1 VIHELLRPERVLL
14 DARGPFSRVLQQ
26 LLLRSSFS
34 ARRAE
39 VEAALASESRQNY
52 LFLDSRIAI
61 PHAQL
66 EGLTA
71 PELVIAICPRGVE
84 IDGRRANIVVLL
96 GSPVDQPASHLQL
109 LQRLASVLPAV
120 APDLL
125 KLRRKEDVVRRVARQ
140 ETLPGRASFINL
152 TQDQVAFELRTD
164 LVNGLTE
171 AEAARRL
178 RLHGPNLIQKAR
190 RTPWYVKL
198 LRNLFSFFAVLLWI
212 AAVLCFLPGVHMPQ
226 LGAAVLIVIVV
237 NGLFAF
243 LQEYRTDRAVE
254 ALQRLLSLKSNV
266 LRNGRPQ
273 EVDAA
278 RLVPGDVIV
287 LEQGDIV
294 PADARLT
301 EAFDVEVD
309 NSTLTGESISAR
321 RYKSDRPVLLE
332 GSFLWIE
339 LPNIVFAGTAFLRG
353 EARAVV
359 FGTSMRTQVGEIARL
374 TQEIPTE
381 RSPLQT
387 ELRSTVVT
395 IALLAST
402 FGIVFLLLGWLVT
415 GLSFAHA
422 FVFCIGLF
430 VANVPEGLLPT
441 VTLSLAMGVTRMA
454 KKNALVKSLPSV
466 ETLGSTT
473 VICCDKTGTLTEN
486 RMTVTEVHV
495 DGKTFQVSG
504 TGYRPEG
511 SFFLDGRELP
521 RAEVAS
527 SVALNR
533 LLECAALCNN
543 ARIEKDGQDYRAV
556 GDATEAALRALA
568 EKAGFR
574 PAHRRLSVNPFDSVR
589 KRMSVVVELEGRPGR
604 FLFAKGAPLEILDR
618 SIRILHRGEAV
629 PLDDSHRAK
638 VKDEVDALAARGL
651 RILAL
656 AYREL
661 SGSEPGSESGETEFV
676 FLGLTAMSD
685 PVRPAVKDAIQ
696 SCHRAGIRVLMVTGD
711 YPITAAAIARQIGIG
726 VAGSRVL
733 TGTEISE
740 IDDASLQRILAEGEP
755 LFARVSPDHK
765 LRIVSVLKTMGEVVA
780 VTGDGVNDAPALK
793 KADIGIAMGIRGNE
807 VAKEAADMILA
818 DDNFGTIVAAI
829 EEGRAV
835 FDNIK
840 RFMAYIFNSNPQ
852 EMYPYI
858 LWMLVP
864 GAPLA
869 MTVMGVL
876 AVDVGTDLVPAMG
889 LGAEPPEPGI
899 MERRPRRR
907 DEKLLSLGLVLRA
920 YFVQGSILAL
930 SCGATYFYMGWWLGA
945 FDSGFSLLSMPPS
958 PPGLDLRNA
967 TAVYLQTLSAY
978 FFPTVAVQI
987 ANVLCKR
994 SWKSSL
1000 FSVDFLHPERRLETL
1015 ARLRGWTGIPALRGV
1030 LDRTADFL
1038 GRHPLWLNFLSNPL
1052 ILAGIAFELSFC
1064 FLLFYTP
1071 LSRLYFFSPLPWHVY
1086 LFALHGTA
1094 LLLMFEE
1101 VKKYYRR
1108 RGHPL
1113 EILG

>member
-1 VIHELLRPERVLL
+1 MIHELLRPEQVVL
-14 DARGPFSRVLQQ
+14 DARGPFPR
-26 LLLRSSFS
+26 LLEELLRRSSFS

-52 LFLDSRIAI
+52 LFVDSGIAI
-61 PHAQL
+61 PHVQL

-71 PELVIAICPRGVE
+71 PELVIAVCPRGVD
-84 IDGRRANIVVLL
+84 IDGQRAHVVVLL
-96 GSPVDQPASHLQL
+96 GSPADQTASHLQL

-120 APDLL
+120 AEDLL
-125 KLRRKEDVVRRVARQ
+125 KLKREGEVVRRLARQ
-140 ETLPGRASFINL
+140 ETLPGRATFINL

-164 LVNGLTE
+164 LVNGLTGE
-171 AEAARRL
+171 EARRRL
-178 RLHGPNLIQKAR
+178 QLHGPNLLKKAR

-212 AAVLCFLPGVHMPQ
+212 AAILCFLPAVDLPQ
-226 LGAAVLIVIVV
+226 LGGAILIVIVV

-254 ALQRLLSLKSNV
+254 TLQQLLSLKSKV
-266 LRNGRPQ
+266 IRDGRLQ

-278 RLVPGDVIV
+278 MLVPGDVIV

-309 NSTLTGESISAR
+309 NSTLTGESTSAR
-321 RYKSDRPVLLE
+321 RYKSDLPVLLE

-381 RSPLQT
+381 RSPLTT
-387 ELRSTVVT
+387 ELRRAVVT

-402 FGIVFLLLGWLVT
+402 LGALFLLLGWLVT
-415 GLSFAHA
+415 GLSFAQA

-473 VICCDKTGTLTEN
+473 VICSDKTGTLTEN
-486 RMTVTEVHV
+486 RMTVTEVYV
-495 DGKTFQVSG
+495 DGGMIEVSG

-511 SFFLDGRELP
+511 RFFLEGRELSS
-521 RAEVAS
+521 AEVSDWA
-527 SVALNR
+527 ALSR
-533 LLECAALCNN
+533 LLECASVCNN
-543 ARIEKDGQDYRAV
+543 AHIERVGADYRAV

-568 EKAGFR
+568 EKAGVR
-574 PAHRRLSVNPFDSVR
+574 PRHLRLSVNPFDSVR
-589 KRMSVVVELEGRPGR
+589 KRMSVVAELEGRPGR
-604 FLFAKGAPLEILDR
+604 FLFAKGAPLEILER
-618 SIRILHRGEAV
+618 SDRILYRGSAI
-629 PLDDSHRAK
+629 PLDGPHRARLK
-638 VKDEVDALAARGL
+638 GEVDALAGRGL
-651 RILAL
+651 RILGL
-656 AYREL
+656 AYREVAE
-661 SGSEPGSESGETEFV
+661 SGEAPPSGETELV

-685 PVRPAVKDAIQ
+685 PVRPAVKEAIQ

-711 YPITAAAIARQIGIG
+711 YPITAATIARQIGIG
-726 VAGSRVL
+726 NAGSRVV
-733 TGTEISE
+733 TGAEISE
-740 IDDASLQRILAEGEP
+740 IDDASLKKILSEGEP

-765 LRIVSVLKTMGEVVA
+765 LRIVSVLKSLGEVVA

-840 RFMAYIFNSNPQ
+840 KFMAYIFNSNPQ

-858 LWMLVP
+858 VWMLVP

-889 LGAEPPEPGI
+889 LGAEPPERGI
-899 MERRPRRR
+899 MERPPRRR

-930 SCGATYFYMGWWLGA
+930 SCYATYFYMGWWLGA
-945 FDSGFSLLSMPPS
+945 LDDGISMKSMPAS
-958 PPGLDLRNA
+958 PEGLEMRSA
-967 TAVYLQTLSAY
+967 SREYLQTLSAY

-994 SWKSSL
+994 SWKTSL
-1000 FSVDFLHPERRLETL
+1000 FSSDFLHPERRLEIL
-1015 ARLRGWTGIPALRGV
+1015 ARLRGWSERV
-1030 LDRTADFL
+1030 ADFL

-1052 ILAGIAFELSFC
+1052 ILAGIVFELSFC
-1064 FLLFYTP
+1064 GLLFYTP
-1071 LSRLYFFSPLPWHVY
+1071 LSRLYFFAPLPWHVY
-1086 LFALHGTA
+1086 LFAFHGTV
-1094 LLLMFEE
+1094 LLLVFEE
-1101 VKKYYRR
+1101 TKKYFRR
-1108 RGHPL
+1108 RGHSL
-1113 EILG
+1113 ELLG

>member
-1 VIHELLRPERVLL
+1 VIHELLRPERVVL
-14 DARGPFSRVLQQ
+14 DARGPFPRVLED
-26 LLLRSSFS
+26 LLVRSSFS

-39 VEAALASESRQNY
+39 VEAALKSESRQNY
-52 LFLDSRIAI
+52 LFVDSRIAI

-71 PELVIAICPRGVE
+71 PELLIALCPRGVE
-84 IDGRRANIVVLL
+84 IDGRRADIVVLL
-96 GSPVDQPASHLQL
+96 GSPADQPASHLQL
-109 LQRLASVLPAV
+109 LQRLSSVLPAV
-120 APDLL
+120 ADDLL
-125 KLRRKEDVVRRVARQ
+125 KLKRKEAVVRRLARQ

-164 LVNGLTE
+164 LVNGLTGEE
-171 AEAARRL
+171 AGRRL
-178 RLHGPNLIQKAR
+178 RLHGPNLLKKAR
-190 RTPWYVKL
+190 RTPWYAKL
-198 LRNLFSFFAVLLWI
+198 LRNFFSFFAVLLWI
-212 AAVLCFLPGVHMPQ
+212 AAVLCFLPAVDMPQ

-254 ALQRLLSLKSNV
+254 MLQRLLSLKSKV
-266 LRNGRPQ
+266 IRDGRHLS
-273 EVDAA
+273 VDAA
-278 RLVPGDVIV
+278 TLVPGDVIV

-309 NSTLTGESISAR
+309 NSTLTGESTSAR
-321 RYKSDRPVLLE
+321 RYKSDLPVLLE

-339 LPNIVFAGTAFLRG
+339 LPNIVFAATAFMRG

-359 FGTSMRTQVGEIARL
+359 FGTSMQTQVGEIARL

-381 RSPLQT
+381 LSPLQT

-402 FGIVFLLLGWLVT
+402 LGALFLLLGWLVT
-415 GLSFAHA
+415 GLSFAQA
-422 FVFCIGLF
+422 LVFCIGLF

-473 VICCDKTGTLTEN
+473 VICSDKTGTLTEN
-486 RMTVTEVHV
+486 RMTVTEVYV
-495 DGKTFQVSG
+495 EGEMIEVSG

-511 SFFLDGRELP
+511 RFFLDGRELP
-521 RAEVAS
+521 PSEVSGWA
-527 SVALNR
+527 ALSR
-533 LLECAALCNN
+533 LLECASVCNN
-543 ARIEKDGQDYRAV
+543 AHIESVGADYRAV

-568 EKAGFR
+568 EKAGVR
-574 PAHRRLSVNPFDSVR
+574 PRHLRLGVNPFDSVR
-589 KRMSVVVELEGRPGR
+589 KRMSVVAELEGRPGR
-604 FLFAKGAPLEILDR
+604 FLFAKGAPLEILER
-618 SIRILHRGEAV
+618 SDRILYRGSAI
-629 PLDDSHRAK
+629 PLDDSHRARLK
-638 VKDEVDALAARGL
+638 GEVDALAGRGL
-651 RILAL
+651 RILGL
-656 AYREL
+656 AYREVPE
-661 SGSEPGSESGETEFV
+661 SGEAPPSGETELV
-676 FLGLTAMSD
+676 FLGLAAMSD
-685 PVRPAVKDAIQ
+685 PVRPAVKAAIQ
-696 SCHRAGIRVLMVTGD
+696 SCHRAGIRVLMLTGD
-711 YPITAAAIARQIGIG
+711 YPVTAAVIARQIGIG
-726 VAGSRVL
+726 DAGSRVV
-733 TGTEISE
+733 TGAEISE
-740 IDDASLQRILAEGEP
+740 IDDASLEKILAEGEP
-755 LFARVSPDHK
+755 LFARVSPEHK
-765 LRIVSVLKTMGEVVA
+765 LRIVSILKSMGEVVA

-840 RFMAYIFNSNPQ
+840 KFMAYIFNSNPQ

-858 LWMLVP
+858 VWMLVP

-899 MERRPRRR
+899 MERPPRRR
-907 DEKLLSLGLVLRA
+907 DEKLLSLGLVLRS

-930 SCGATYFYMGWWLGA
+930 SCYATYFYMGWWLGA
-945 FDSGFSLLSMPPS
+945 LDNGISMKSMPASPS
-958 PPGLDLRNA
+958 GLELRSA
-967 TAVYLQTLSAY
+967 SGEYLQTLAAY
-978 FFPTVAVQI
+978 FFATVAVQI
-987 ANVLCKR
+987 ANVMCKR

-1000 FSVDFLHPERRLETL
+1000 FSVDFLHPERRLEILT
-1015 ARLRGWTGIPALRGV
+1015 RLRGWSERV
-1030 LDRTADFL
+1030 ADFL
-1038 GRHPLWLNFLSNPL
+1038 GRHPLLLNFLSNPL
-1052 ILAGIAFELSFC
+1052 ILAGIVFELGLC
-1064 FLLFYTP
+1064 YLLFYTP
-1071 LSRLYFFSPLPWHVY
+1071 LSRLYFFAPLPWHVY
-1086 LFALHGTA
+1086 LFAFHGA
-1094 LLLMFEE
+1094 IVLLVFEE
-1101 VKKYYRR
+1101 TKKYCRR
-1108 RGHPL
+1108 RGHSL
-1113 EILG
+1113 ELLG

>member
-1 VIHELLRPERVLL
+1 
-14 DARGPFSRVLQQ
+14 
-26 LLLRSSFS
+26 
-34 ARRAE
+34 
-39 VEAALASESRQNY
+39 
-52 LFLDSRIAI
+52 
-61 PHAQL
+61 
-66 EGLTA
+66 
-71 PELVIAICPRGVE
+71 
-84 IDGRRANIVVLL
+84 
-96 GSPVDQPASHLQL
+96 
-109 LQRLASVLPAV
+109 LASVLPAV
-120 APDLL
+120 AEDLL
-125 KLRRKEDVVRRVARQ
+125 KLKQEGEVVRRLARQ
-140 ETLPGRASFINL
+140 ETLPGRATFINL

-164 LVNGLTE
+164 LVNGLTGEE
-171 AEAARRL
+171 ARRRL
-178 RLHGPNLIQKAR
+178 RLHGPNLLKKAR

-212 AAVLCFLPGVHMPQ
+212 AAILCFLPAVDMPQ
-226 LGAAVLIVIVV
+226 LGGAVLIVIVV

-254 ALQRLLSLKSNV
+254 TLQQLLSLKSKV
-266 LRNGRPQ
+266 IRDGRLQ

-278 RLVPGDVIV
+278 MLVPGDVIV

-309 NSTLTGESISAR
+309 NSTLTGESTSAR
-321 RYKSDRPVLLE
+321 RYKSDLPVLLE

-381 RSPLQT
+381 RSPLTT
-387 ELRSTVVT
+387 ELRRAVVT

-402 FGIVFLLLGWLVT
+402 LGALFLLLGWLVT
-415 GLSFAHA
+415 GLSFAQA

-473 VICCDKTGTLTEN
+473 VICSDKTGTLTEN
-486 RMTVTEVHV
+486 RMTVTEVYV
-495 DGKTFQVSG
+495 DGEMIEVSG

-511 SFFLDGRELP
+511 SFFLEGRELP
-521 RAEVAS
+521 PSEVSGWA
-527 SVALNR
+527 ALSR
-533 LLECAALCNN
+533 LLECASVCNN
-543 ARIEKDGQDYRAV
+543 AQIESVGADYCAV

-568 EKAGFR
+568 EKAGVR
-574 PAHRRLSVNPFDSVR
+574 PRHLRLSVNPFDSVR
-589 KRMSVVVELEGRPGR
+589 KLMSVVAELEGRPGR
-604 FLFAKGAPLEILDR
+604 FLFAKGAPLEILER
-618 SIRILHRGEAV
+618 SDRILYRGNAI
-629 PLDDSHRAK
+629 PLDGSHRARLK
-638 VKDEVDALAARGL
+638 GEVDALAGRGL
-651 RILAL
+651 RILGL
-656 AYREL
+656 AYREVAV
-661 SGSEPGSESGETEFV
+661 SGEAPPSGETELV

-685 PVRPAVKDAIQ
+685 PVRPAVKAAIQ

-711 YPITAAAIARQIGIG
+711 YPITAATIARQIGIG
-726 VAGSRVL
+726 DAGSRVV
-733 TGTEISE
+733 TGAEISE
-740 IDDASLQRILAEGEP
+740 IDDASLKKILSEGEP

-765 LRIVSVLKTMGEVVA
+765 LRIVSVLKSLGEVVA

-840 RFMAYIFNSNPQ
+840 KFMAYIFNSNPQ

-858 LWMLVP
+858 VWMLVP

-889 LGAEPPEPGI
+889 LGAEPPERGI
-899 MERRPRRR
+899 MERPPRRR

-930 SCGATYFYMGWWLGA
+930 SCYATYFYMGWWLGA
-945 FDSGFSLLSMPPS
+945 LDDGISMKSMPAS
-958 PPGLDLRNA
+958 PEGLEMRSA
-967 TAVYLQTLSAY
+967 SREYLQTLSAY

-994 SWKSSL
+994 SWKTSL
-1000 FSVDFLHPERRLETL
+1000 FSSDFLHPERRLEIL
-1015 ARLRGWTGIPALRGV
+1015 ARLRGWSEPV
-1030 LDRTADFL
+1030 ADFL
-1038 GRHPLWLNFLSNPL
+1038 GRHPLLLNFLSNPL
-1052 ILAGIAFELSFC
+1052 ILTGIVFELSFC
-1064 FLLFYTP
+1064 GLLFYTP
-1071 LSRLYFFSPLPWHVY
+1071 LSRLYFFAPLPWHVY
-1086 LFALHGTA
+1086 LFAFHGTV
-1094 LLLMFEE
+1094 LLLVFEE
-1101 VKKYYRR
+1101 TKKYFRR
-1108 RGHPL
+1108 RSHSL
-1113 EILG
+1113 ELLG